1 MTATTSKNLEER
13 FDAGGDVTDYFDLE
27 QPIVENPDP
36 MEPKNI
42 SVTIPLWLMQSLDDE
57 ASRRGIARKAMINTA
72 LVEWTD
78 EHRARMQRLNA
89 Q

>member
-13 FDAGGDVTDYFDLE
+13 FDAGEDVTDYFDLE
-27 QPIVENPDP
+27 QPIVENLDP

-42 SVTIPLWLMQSLDDE
+42 SVTIPLWLMQSFDDE

>member
-1 MTATTSKNLEER
+1 MTATTSKNLIER
-13 FDAGGDVTDYFDLE
+13 FDAGEDVTDYFDLE
-27 QPIVENPDP
+27 QPAVEDPDP

-42 SVTIPLWLMQSLDDE
+42 SVTIPLWLMQSLDEE

-78 EHRARMQRLNA
+78 EHRARMRHLESK
-89 Q
+89 